1 MHRSTSV
8 RFFVNIHAIH
18 EGGSCLCS
26 KTSISKSPYIISGQ
40 LFTLNYT
47 LRFLSRWHSPNIP
60 KALLVICLLRVYQT
74 VHRLGYRHSL
84 RYSHSFC
91 KERVDDLGNAAVDPR
106 GLDPKLADAIS
117 TRNMIVP
124 PLLVQTRRILFREGL
139 AAKWPVV
146 SHSVKDRSIAYSFTS
161 HRRFSILHLSR
172 CSAVEAETSV
182 SEETDSDKEEEER
195 LWFRPY
201 GEDTGIVVRNGLT
214 RSKVPLILKKKS
226 VSWYMCGPTVYDDA
240 HIGKEWWTWITR
252 SVWWSEASLD
262 FARAI
267 YSIHHIFICIIG
279 RSKWSRCRVFIVG
292 FRLHVSGHASCYVR
306 FDVIRRILSEFFGLD
321 VVLVMGI
328 TDIDDKIITRSKIL
342 GQSPIQIAK
351 QYERYVLG
359 REYLRVRYFP
369 RIQLQEYLA
378 QMNPRV
384 GKSHSNG
391 LWQ

>member
-1 MHRSTSV
+1 M
-8 RFFVNIHAIH
+8 
-18 EGGSCLCS
+18 
-26 KTSISKSPYIISGQ
+26 
-40 LFTLNYT
+40 
-47 LRFLSRWHSPNIP
+47 
-60 KALLVICLLRVYQT
+60 
-74 VHRLGYRHSL
+74 
-84 RYSHSFC
+84 
-91 KERVDDLGNAAVDPR
+91 GNAAVDPR

-240 HIGKEWWTWITR
+240 HIGKEW
-252 SVWWSEASLD
+252 
-262 FARAI
+262 
-267 YSIHHIFICIIG
+267 
-279 RSKWSRCRVFIVG
+279 
-292 FRLHVSGHASCYVR
+292 
-306 FDVIRRILSEFFGLD
+306 
-321 VVLVMGI
+321 
-328 TDIDDKIITRSKIL
+328 
-342 GQSPIQIAK
+342 
-351 QYERYVLG
+351 
-359 REYLRVRYFP
+359 
-369 RIQLQEYLA
+369 
-378 QMNPRV
+378 
-384 GKSHSNG
+384 
-391 LWQ
+391 